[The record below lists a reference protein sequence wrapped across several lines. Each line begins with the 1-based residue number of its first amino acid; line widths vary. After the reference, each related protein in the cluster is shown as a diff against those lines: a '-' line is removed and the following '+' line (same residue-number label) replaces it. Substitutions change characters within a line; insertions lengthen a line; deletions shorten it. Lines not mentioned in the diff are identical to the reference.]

1 MDQALKP
8 WDLYDLSGAESP
20 ESLVTM
26 QDYVRSFRVLRVK
39 GVEGVAQASHQRS
52 WCAMI
57 VRWNR
62 MLRANAS
69 FVERLPGR
77 EGVVGNYSQRDRRA
91 RVCTNVWDAA
101 TSKCV
106 KAAPSVAARETSPR
120 RTGSAKSLSS
130 RSAKWSNLEWP
141 STGVRLPT
149 SQCLPAAAG
158 AAALILGGALI
169 RRRVVILVLGRAR
182 SATVASSYSRRTSGT
197 SRRRVECGSHVS
209 SSGATPSHRTW

>member
-26 QDYVRSFRVLRVK
+26 QDYFRSFRVLRVK

-91 RVCTNVWDAA
+91 RVCTNASGNFSEADWQR
-101 TSKCV
+101 K
-106 KAAPSVAARETSPR
+106 VAEQP
-120 RTGSAKSLSS
+120 
-130 RSAKWSNLEWP
+130 
-141 STGVRLPT
+141 
-149 SQCLPAAAG
+149 
-158 AAALILGGALI
+158 LGE
-169 RRRVVILVLGRAR
+169 
-182 SATVASSYSRRTSGT
+182 
-197 SRRRVECGSHVS
+197 VEQ
-209 SSGATPSHRTW
+209 A